1 MERKC
6 LNCNHLLAKK
16 DKYCN
21 NCGQK
26 TAIKALNFWTIISDF
41 FSNLFNVEAKI
52 WRTFKDIWVPARL
65 TIAYIS
71 GKRVMY
77 YNPIRIF
84 IVSLFTFFA
93 LYLFNIKNYIDK
105 VDNVME
111 QQEYETWKDDL
122 EIKYDS
128 LSQSYELDS
137 NKSENFKSELFAS
150 LDSSIITVFDSS
162 IVTVYDTPDSIE
174 VESAITEDLDSLSEK
189 EFTGVELNTEDGL
202 VVSNFTL
209 GNTEIIPGVPTKDIF
224 MMSSEELKEK
234 YRSKSSFNKLILLQL
249 QKVVKNLGSSIQF
262 FLGNGTWVIVV
273 LILLTAWFFKLLYWR
288 HHYLYAEHFIFHVY
302 GHTRLLIL
310 AIIGLSTQMLFFDS
324 SLWFLFCL
332 FAGTVY
338 LFLSMRTFYKQSFV
352 KTFMKFSLCVM
363 VYTFLL
369 NICAILVLG
378 LSFIMI

>member
-1 MERKC
+1 MN
-6 LNCNHLLAKK
+6 LNS
-16 DKYCN
+16 
-21 NCGQK
+21 
-26 TAIKALNFWTIISDF
+26 IK
-41 FSNLFNVEAKI
+41 
-52 WRTFKDIWVPARL
+52 
-65 TIAYIS
+65 
-71 GKRVMY
+71 
-77 YNPIRIF
+77 
-84 IVSLFTFFA
+84 
-93 LYLFNIKNYIDK
+93 
-105 VDNVME
+105 E

-137 NKSENFKSELFAS
+137 HKSENLKSELFAS

-174 VESAITEDLDSLSEK
+174 VDSVITEDLDSLSEK

-224 MMSSEELKEK
+224 MMSSEELEEK
-234 YRSKSSFNKLILLQL
+234 YKYKSRLNKLILLQL

-273 LILLTAWFFKLLYWR
+273 LILLIAWFFKLLYWR

-332 FAGTVY
+332 FVGMVY
-338 LFLSMRTFYKQSFV
+338 LFLSMRNFYKQSFV
-352 KTFMKFSLCVM
+352 KTLMKFSLCVM
-363 VYTFLL
+363 VYTLLL